1 MRLSHDN
8 LLTHFLGKVPYTSWL
23 FTIYK
28 NIPESL
34 VGNFG
39 SVKTVRVVHHL
50 PKISELSRRA
60 SRLDSSYK
68 MKLVRNSRNLM
79 HQPIAA
85 ALSRPPPPPP
95 PPPRPPPP
103 PLLLRTICPPCQSRG
118 LGICKFCVARGPGI
132 CQPRGHFR
140 AFDTHA
146 VSYQNI
152 TTQRI
157 LLGKKAD
164 WLICQGHEKLK
175 RFVKAC
181 SWFYACISSLLIKP
195 ELHSEIGA
203 IDVNQRF
210 LVIESNFCWY
220 YLKNILSYL

>member
-1 MRLSHDN
+1 M
-8 LLTHFLGKVPYTSWL
+8 PYTSWL

-28 NIPESL
+28 KIPEIL

-50 PKISELSRRA
+50 PKISGLSRRA
-60 SRLDSSYK
+60 SRMDSSYK
-68 MKLVRNSRNLM
+68 MKLVRKSRNLM

-85 ALSRPPPPPP
+85 APSS
-95 PPPRPPPP
+95 PPPR
-103 PLLLRTICPPCQSRG
+103 LLRTICPPCQSRG

-164 WLICQGHEKLK
+164 WLICQGREKIK
-175 RFVKAC
+175 EVCKDMF
-181 SWFYACISSLLIKP
+181 LI
-195 ELHSEIGA
+195 LCMHFFIA
-203 IDVNQRF
+203 YQARIT
-210 LVIESNFCWY
+210 
-220 YLKNILSYL
+220 

>member
-28 NIPESL
+28 KIPEIL

-85 ALSRPPPPPP
+85 APSPTPPPGYCGP
-95 PPPRPPPP
+95 
-103 PLLLRTICPPCQSRG
+103 
-118 LGICKFCVARGPGI
+118 FARLVSPG
-132 CQPRGHFR
+132 GR
-140 AFDTHA
+140 AFE
-146 VSYQNI
+146 N
-152 TTQRI
+152 
-157 LLGKKAD
+157 
-164 WLICQGHEKLK
+164 
-175 RFVKAC
+175 FVLTGDRA
-181 SWFYACISSLLIKP
+181 FANPGAIP
-195 ELHSEIGA
+195 ELLTRT
-203 IDVNQRF
+203 RF
-210 LVIESNFCWY
+210 PIR
-220 YLKNILSYL
+220 I

>member
-28 NIPESL
+28 KIPEIL

-79 HQPIAA
+79 HQSIAA
-85 ALSRPPPPPP
+85 APS
-95 PPPRPPPP
+95 P
-103 PLLLRTICPPCQSRG
+103 PLPRLLRTIYPPCQSRG
-118 LGICKFCVARGPGI
+118 WGI
-132 CQPRGHFR
+132 
-140 AFDTHA
+140 
-146 VSYQNI
+146 
-152 TTQRI
+152 
-157 LLGKKAD
+157 
-164 WLICQGHEKLK
+164 
-175 RFVKAC
+175 
-181 SWFYACISSLLIKP
+181 
-195 ELHSEIGA
+195 
-203 IDVNQRF
+203 
-210 LVIESNFCWY
+210 
-220 YLKNILSYL
+220 

>member
-8 LLTHFLGKVPYTSWL
+8 LLTHLLGKVPYTSWL

-28 NIPESL
+28 KIPEIL

-50 PKISELSRRA
+50 PKISGLSCRA

-79 HQPIAA
+79 HQSIAA
-85 ALSRPPPPPP
+85 APSPPPPPP
-95 PPPRPPPP
+95 ATADHLPALSVPWVGH
-103 PLLLRTICPPCQSRG
+103 LQILCC
-118 LGICKFCVARGPGI
+118 RGPGI
-132 CQPRGHFR
+132 CQPRGHSR

-164 WLICQGHEKLK
+164 WLICQGQEKLK

-181 SWFYACISSLLIKP
+181 S
-195 ELHSEIGA
+195 
-203 IDVNQRF
+203 
-210 LVIESNFCWY
+210 
-220 YLKNILSYL
+220 

>member
-28 NIPESL
+28 KIPEIL

-79 HQPIAA
+79 HQPTAA
-85 ALSRPPPPPP
+85 APSR
-95 PPPRPPPP
+95 PPP

-164 WLICQGHEKLK
+164 WLICQGQENLK

-181 SWFYACISSLLIKP
+181 S
-195 ELHSEIGA
+195 
-203 IDVNQRF
+203 
-210 LVIESNFCWY
+210 
-220 YLKNILSYL
+220 

>member
-28 NIPESL
+28 KIPEIL

-39 SVKTVRVVHHL
+39 SVNPVRVVHHL
-50 PKISELSRRA
+50 PKISGLSRRA

-79 HQPIAA
+79 HQSIAA
-85 ALSRPPPPPP
+85 APSP
-95 PPPRPPPP
+95 PPPR
-103 PLLLRTICPPCQSRG
+103 LLRTICPPCQSRG
-118 LGICKFCVARGPGI
+118 LGICKFCVARGPSI

-157 LLGKKAD
+157 LLGKKAEQID
-164 WLICQGHEKLK
+164 SSVKDRKKLK
-175 RFVKAC
+175 RVVRLC
-181 SWFYACISSLLIKP
+181 S
-195 ELHSEIGA
+195 
-203 IDVNQRF
+203 
-210 LVIESNFCWY
+210 
-220 YLKNILSYL
+220 

>member
-1 MRLSHDN
+1 M
-8 LLTHFLGKVPYTSWL
+8 PYTSWL

-28 NIPESL
+28 KIPEIL

-50 PKISELSRRA
+50 PKISGLSRRA
-60 SRLDSSYK
+60 SRMDSSYK
-68 MKLVRNSRNLM
+68 MKLVRKSRNLM

-85 ALSRPPPPPP
+85 APSS
-95 PPPRPPPP
+95 PPPR
-103 PLLLRTICPPCQSRG
+103 LLRTICPPCQSRG

-164 WLICQGHEKLK
+164 WLICQGQEKLK

-181 SWFYACISSLLIKP
+181 S
-195 ELHSEIGA
+195 
-203 IDVNQRF
+203 
-210 LVIESNFCWY
+210 
-220 YLKNILSYL
+220 

>member
-28 NIPESL
+28 KIPEIL

-85 ALSRPPPPPP
+85 APS
-95 PPPRPPPP
+95 PPPR
-103 PLLLRTICPPCQSRG
+103 LLRTICPPCQSRG

-164 WLICQGHEKLK
+164 WLICQGREKIK
-175 RFVKAC
+175 EVCKDMF
-181 SWFYACISSLLIKP
+181 LI
-195 ELHSEIGA
+195 LCMHFFIA
-203 IDVNQRF
+203 YQARIT
-210 LVIESNFCWY
+210 
-220 YLKNILSYL
+220 